1 MRCVYAHFPINL
13 NIIEDGKKIE
23 VRNYIGQKN
32 NRLVTLRDGVI
43 VKPSGNKDEIY
54 VEGNDIESVSN
65 SGEYKIL
72 IFNLL
77 PSVIFSNRKY
87 LN

>member
-32 NRLVTLRDGVI
+32 NRLVTLREGVI
-43 VKPSGNKDEIY
+43 VRPSGNKDEIC
-54 VEGNDIESVSN
+54 VEGNDIEAVSN
-65 SGEYKIL
+65 SGK
-72 IFNLL
+72 NCM
-77 PSVIFSNRKY
+77 IFSDLIYCWHK
-87 LN
+87 